1 MNRKIPDSLVHS
13 SDVNLRLTVFYLKK
27 AMLAAKRG
35 NSVDMCT
42 HLRIATSFEKNVR
55 QDLRLGQINA
65 A

>member
-1 MNRKIPDSLVHS
+1 VNRKIPDSLVNS
-13 SDVNLRLTVFYLKK
+13 PDVNLRLAVFFLKK

-42 HLRIATSFEKNVR
+42 HLRIAAVYEKNVR
-55 QDLRLGQINA
+55 PDLRLGQIA